1 MILLE
6 RNERIGKTC
15 TVPRLAVA
23 VARITPDMLTKHHL
37 PDILLLHEPLAIR
50 YVIGYL
56 ATTVPGFT
64 RIYIWSI

>member
-1 MILLE
+1 MKVLE
-6 RNERIGKTC
+6 RNERVGKTC

-23 VARITPDMLTKHHL
+23 VAPDMLTKHHL